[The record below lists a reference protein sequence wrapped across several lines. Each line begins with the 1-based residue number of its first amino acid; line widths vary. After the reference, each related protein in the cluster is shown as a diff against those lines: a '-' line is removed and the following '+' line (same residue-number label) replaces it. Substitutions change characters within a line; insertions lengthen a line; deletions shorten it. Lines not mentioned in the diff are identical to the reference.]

1 MRNLVILSFFISL
14 VVLVMSVSIYFYYT
28 TPLSEY
34 SYDTTAFVT
43 YDVAG
48 FDVNTSS
55 ITFGSIVPGGTSTRS
70 LIVNNSYPF
79 PIKVEPKV
87 DGSIRR
93 ILSFDQ
99 TIIEP
104 YQTSKVYLTVSAD
117 SIDLLGNYTGNIIIK
132 LVRA

>member
-1 MRNLVILSFFISL
+1 MRSLVILSLFISL
-14 VVLVMSVSIYFYYT
+14 VVFVMSVSIYFYYI
-28 TPLSEY
+28 TPLSEF

-48 FDVNTSS
+48 FDVNTSA

-79 PIKVEPKV
+79 PIKVDPEV
-87 DGSIRR
+87 DGSIEK
-93 ILSFDQ
+93 ILYFEP

-104 YQTSKVYLTVSAD
+104 YQTSKFYFTVYAD
-117 SIDLLGNYTGNIIIK
+117 SIENLGNYTGNIMIR
-132 LVRA
+132 LLRA